1 MKKLFLTWQDKE
13 SRKWYPI
20 GQLTF
25 DGEVYRF
32 FYIKGAE
39 TAKTESNFQ
48 EIVSFPDLREI
59 YESTELFPMFAN
71 RVMPSSRPEYKQTI
85 EWLALPENTLD
96 PLAFIARSG
105 GTKVNDRFEMFCY
118 PEPDENKNYSLH
130 FFAHG
135 LRHLTR
141 CSIDEIS
148 SLEQNEMIYIAQ
160 DFQNPHDKNALQLHT
175 LNHHIVGYCPNY
187 LLDDINEVIRSKELC
202 NVQVERVNDSNSPL
216 QFRLLCKMTFAKK
229 DSQKP
234 FQRGSYEPI
243 VTVLNETVE
252 SKNVVFA

>member
-25 DGEVYRF
+25 DGKVYRF

-48 EIVSFPDLREI
+48 EIVSFPDLHEI

-85 EWLALPENTLD
+85 EWLALPENSLD

-118 PEPDENKNYSLH
+118 PELAANKTYLLH

-135 LRHLTR
+135 LRHLPD
-141 CSIDEIS
+141 CSIERIS
-148 SLEQNEMIYIAQ
+148 ALENGERLYLAQ
-160 DFQNPHDKNALQLHT
+160 DFQNPHDENALELNT
-175 LNHHIVGYCPNY
+175 RNHHIVGYCPRY
-187 LLDDINEVIRSKELC
+187 FLDDINEVINQKQYCEVR
-202 NVQVERVNDSNSPL
+202 VERVNDSSSPL
-216 QFRLLCKMTFAKK
+216 QFRLLCRMTFSA
-229 DSQKP
+229 SGNQKP
-234 FQRGSYEPI
+234 FERGNYEPI
-243 VTVLNETVE
+243 VSKIEKTIDNFEVVLT
-252 SKNVVFA
+252 